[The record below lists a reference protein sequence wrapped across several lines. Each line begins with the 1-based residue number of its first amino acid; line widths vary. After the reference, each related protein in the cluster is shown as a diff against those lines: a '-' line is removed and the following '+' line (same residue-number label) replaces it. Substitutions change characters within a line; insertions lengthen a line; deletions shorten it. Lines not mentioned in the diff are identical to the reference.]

1 MSNLK
6 VLRIHVNV
14 LNVKI
19 PKARKVIYNFQ
30 TSRKTGIKSQSRQKR
45 IIKQAAIKHK

>member
-1 MSNLK
+1 MSNFIL
-6 VLRIHVNV
+6 LRIHVNV

-30 TSRKTGIKSQSRQKR
+30 TSRKTGKTKR